1 MKDLKERK
9 EIALAEYKKAKAEYS
24 ADFKNQDKFKKFCDA
39 KRNCMLLGV
48 RI

>member
-1 MKDLKERK
+1 MNEAKEKALKAYK
-9 EIALAEYKKAKAEYS
+9 EAKAAVSAEYNEE
-24 ADFKNQDKFKKFCDA
+24 NFKKFCDA

>member
-1 MKDLKERK
+1 MTLNEQKAQARQIYIERK
-9 EIALAEYKKAKAEYS
+9 TTYLNNPTT
-24 ADFKNQDKFKKFCDA
+24 DNFKKFCDA